1 MIEVSDPNR
10 AALKKVAV
18 ALAGLRKD
26 VVFVGGAAVGLLI
39 TDPAAPPIRVTNDV
53 DCIIEVASRGDYFGR
68 VRTQLIECGF
78 SEMQGEGLPICAWE
92 YRGTRLDVMPTEES
106 ILGFSNQ
113 WYEEAIRHADSVR
126 LGAIQIRLIRPPYF
140 LATKMAAFRSRG
152 QNDYFAS
159 HDIEDLIAVLD
170 GRPTIC
176 DEVGQAEQN
185 IRTHLSRVATELL
198 ASRALAN
205 ALPGHVVDP
214 GRERIVLERLRTLAV
229 AV

>member
-1 MIEVSDPNR
+1 MNEISDPNR
-10 AALKKVAV
+10 AALEKVAV

-78 SEMQGEGLPICAWE
+78 SEMQGDGLPICAWE
-92 YRGTRLDVMPTEES
+92 YQGTRLDVMPTEES

-113 WYEEAIRHADSVR
+113 WYDEAVRHADDLK

-152 QNDYFAS
+152 KKDYFAS
-159 HDIEDLIAVLD
+159 HDLEDLIAVMD
-170 GRPTIC
+170 GRPSIC
-176 DEVGQAEQN
+176 DEVAQADQN
-185 IRTHLSRVATELL
+185 IRRHLSGIATELL
-198 ASRALAN
+198 SSRAFAN

-214 GRERIVLERLRTLAV
+214 GRERVVLERLRTLAV
-229 AV
+229 AD